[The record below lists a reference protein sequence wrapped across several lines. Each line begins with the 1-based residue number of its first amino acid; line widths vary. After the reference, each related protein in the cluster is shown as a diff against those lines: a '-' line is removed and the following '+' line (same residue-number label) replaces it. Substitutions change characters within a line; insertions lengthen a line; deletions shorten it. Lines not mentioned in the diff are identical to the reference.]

1 MLLGCTTV
9 AKPSG
14 SVSASRRLLLARR
27 ARNVSGTATQYARGN
42 DSLLGVAAM
51 PWSPPAAM
59 TASVLPV
66 CLVDHGRGLVDH
78 GRGPVGGTTFPL
90 RLGDG
95 GGGVSG
101 SSCRRLDGSCIC
113 AGSRRRDCL
122 GVAPGGRRRKA
133 PAPDPATTNPLPKC
147 AFVSTL
153 NCVARRSGWRDT
165 GKSRSNWAAVKMIWE
180 RVPFAHRE
188 PPTTRRGTGSHGLL
202 RILRAV
208 AAASAGARAPPAGIR
223 REPVGLRDGALHAAV
238 VLRRQQDA
246 LRTHRRRA
254 SYYASMTCVYVQL
267 ERRGTPARRWYRGHG
282 SASLRR
288 IPTPPSPPCHQLD
301 I

>member
-42 DSLLGVAAM
+42 DSLLGVAATQ
-51 PWSPPAAM
+51 WSPTAAM

-66 CLVDHGRGLVDH
+66 CLVDH

-113 AGSRRRDCL
+113 AGSRRRGCL

-133 PAPDPATTNPLPKC
+133 PAPDPATNPLP
-147 AFVSTL
+147 
-153 NCVARRSGWRDT
+153 
-165 GKSRSNWAAVKMIWE
+165 
-180 RVPFAHRE
+180 AH
-188 PPTTRRGTGSHGLL
+188 LF
-202 RILRAV
+202 
-208 AAASAGARAPPAGIR
+208 
-223 REPVGLRDGALHAAV
+223 
-238 VLRRQQDA
+238 
-246 LRTHRRRA
+246 
-254 SYYASMTCVYVQL
+254 
-267 ERRGTPARRWYRGHG
+267 
-282 SASLRR
+282 
-288 IPTPPSPPCHQLD
+288 PPSIAWQEEVAGGTQVNLGQTGPRSK
-301 I
+301 